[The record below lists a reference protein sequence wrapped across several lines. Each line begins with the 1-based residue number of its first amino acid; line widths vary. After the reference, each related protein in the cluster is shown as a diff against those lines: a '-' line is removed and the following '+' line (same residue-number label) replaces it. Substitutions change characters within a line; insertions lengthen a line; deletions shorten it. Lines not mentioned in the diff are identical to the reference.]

1 MSKVSIRTRPKKDG
15 VMASIFLEFS
25 PPLTDPTG
33 LPVRYE
39 FLDLEKYI
47 KPANHIQKN
56 FNSTVDEIAEGIRCE
71 RYLKY
76 VHKNYDWVAKNNPNG
91 DFLDYFDKNII
102 NRGIKF
108 KCSLSYFSRFCK
120 HECKFKNITVSY
132 CEQFKNYLLNTEG
145 LHRKQKLSNN
155 SAASYFNAFMSIVQL
170 AQSDGII
177 RTDIFS
183 KVSRIVWS
191 HDTNKEYL
199 NPKEIKRIKR
209 ADFPEHP
216 DLKRAVLFSIYTG
229 LRRAD
234 ILKLDWKD
242 IYICGEKSY
251 MKIIISKTKIPATL
265 PLSMPAIKLLGKPK
279 GSGPVFEN
287 LSVSI
292 IHKWLPVLM
301 RKAKITKHITFHCF
315 RHTFAMQ
322 LLETGADIYTIVTL
336 LGHKSVTSTQ
346 VYARMSPEEA
356 REAIL
361 RLI

>member
-1 MSKVSIRTRPKKDG
+1 
-15 VMASIFLEFS
+15 MASIFLEFS

-47 KPANHIQKN
+47 KPANHIQKK

-91 DFLDYFDKNII
+91 DFLDYFDKNTI

-199 NPKEIKRIKR
+199 NPK
-209 ADFPEHP
+209 
-216 DLKRAVLFSIYTG
+216 
-229 LRRAD
+229 
-234 ILKLDWKD
+234 
-242 IYICGEKSY
+242 
-251 MKIIISKTKIPATL
+251 
-265 PLSMPAIKLLGKPK
+265 
-279 GSGPVFEN
+279 
-287 LSVSI
+287 
-292 IHKWLPVLM
+292 
-301 RKAKITKHITFHCF
+301 
-315 RHTFAMQ
+315 
-322 LLETGADIYTIVTL
+322 
-336 LGHKSVTSTQ
+336 
-346 VYARMSPEEA
+346 
-356 REAIL
+356 
-361 RLI
+361 